1 MRCKPKNCSIFGVRV
16 TVVRQFMKLNKHYHY
31 LGKMCLLATL
41 LTSCKAI
48 NLTEQLPTD
57 TYTVSAGQYNRLPGA
72 TGSNAAEG
80 TGKISVDLMQDDS
93 VLTLSPSSGNQ
104 QTLHVNLSAIDQLK
118 LKRVTFDLDVLTIP
132 FKIRPSVA
140 GFPEQL
146 NANFN
151 AAMYFGR
158 RVDRFTIQ
166 TTRKGRASK
175 TRLRGTGYGYGGF
188 VGIGSEAVNPFV
200 TNNRIDYE
208 YDGFVINGGVAGI
221 YDARRFNLG
230 LALGADFL
238 VDRNRR
244 DWIYQGKPWI
254 GVLFGINLN

>member
-1 MRCKPKNCSIFGVRV
+1 
-16 TVVRQFMKLNKHYHY
+16 MKLHKHYQR
-31 LGKMCLLATL
+31 LGKLCLLAAL
-41 LTSCKAI
+41 CASCKAI
-48 NLTEQLPTD
+48 NLTEQLPAD
-57 TYTVSAGQYNRLPGA
+57 TYTIPAVQYNQLPGA
-72 TGSNAAEG
+72 TGSNAADSA
-80 TGKISVDLMQDDS
+80 GKISVD
-93 VLTLSPSSGNQ
+93 VLQEDTLLNLAPNSGTQ
-104 QTLHVNLSAIDQLK
+104 RPLHINMTAINHLQ

-158 RVDRFTIQ
+158 RVDRFTIE
-166 TTRKGRASK
+166 TDRKGRSAK
-175 TRLRGTGYGYGGF
+175 THLRGTGYGYGGF
-188 VGIGSEAVNPFV
+188 IGLGSEAVNPYV
-200 TNNRIDYE
+200 TRQRIDYE

-221 YDARRFNLG
+221 YDAKRFNLG

-238 VDRNRR
+238 IDRNRR

>member
-1 MRCKPKNCSIFGVRV
+1 MI
-16 TVVRQFMKLNKHYHY
+16 LNKHHHR
-31 LGKMCLLATL
+31 LGKFCLLAML
-41 LTSCKAI
+41 LASCKAI

-57 TYTVSAGQYNRLPGA
+57 TYTVSATQYNQLPGA

-80 TGKISVDLMQDDS
+80 AGKMSVDVLQDDS
-93 VLTLSPSSGNQ
+93 LLVLTPASGNQ
-104 QTLHVNLSAIDQLK
+104 QPLRVNLAAVNQLK
-118 LKRVTFDLDVLTIP
+118 LKRVTFDLDVLTVP
-132 FKIRPSVA
+132 FKIRPSTA

-146 NANFN
+146 NANFD

-158 RVDRFTIQ
+158 RVDRFTIE
-166 TTRKGRASK
+166 TTRRGRTSK

-188 VGIGSEAVNPFV
+188 LGVGSEAVNPYV
-200 TNNRIDYE
+200 TRNRIDYE
-208 YDGFVINGGVAGI
+208 YDGFVLNGGVAGI
-221 YDARRFNLG
+221 YDAKRFNLG

-238 VDRNRR
+238 VDRNRH

>member
-1 MRCKPKNCSIFGVRV
+1 
-16 TVVRQFMKLNKHYHY
+16 MKLNQHYNH
-31 LGKMCLLATL
+31 LARLCLLAAL
-41 LTSCKAI
+41 LASCKAI
-48 NLTEQLPTD
+48 NLTEQLPAD
-57 TYTVSAGQYNRLPGA
+57 TYTIPAQQYNRLPGA
-72 TGSNAAEG
+72 TGNNAAQG
-80 TGKISVDLMQDDS
+80 TGKMSVDLIQDDT
-93 VLTLSPSSGNQ
+93 VLTLMPNTGNQ
-104 QTLHVNLSAIDQLK
+104 QPLHVNLSAINRLQ

-166 TTRKGRASK
+166 TERRGRTPK

-221 YDARRFNLG
+221 YDAKRFNLG